1 MNHKIIFSIC
11 LHLCLWNVFGMN
23 DGEEGDEGNG
33 CKSKWCRWSAFLCIF
48 TFLGGC
54 LRYLQENIF
63 LLLALTLVECVRYD
77 EETRWRRETGLQANG
92 IYDRI
97 ILTNNERKKMIK

>member
-1 MNHKIIFSIC
+1 MMGKK
-11 LHLCLWNVFGMN
+11 GMRVT
-23 DGEEGDEGNG
+23 GVKANG
-33 CKSKWCRWSAFLCIF
+33 VGWSAFLCIS

-97 ILTNNERKKMIK
+97 ILTNNERKKIIK